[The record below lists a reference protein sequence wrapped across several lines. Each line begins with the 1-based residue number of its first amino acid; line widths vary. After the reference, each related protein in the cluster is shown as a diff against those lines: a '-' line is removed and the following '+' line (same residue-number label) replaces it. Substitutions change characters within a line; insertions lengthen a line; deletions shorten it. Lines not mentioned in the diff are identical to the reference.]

1 MDLTCTVA
9 VTWIS
14 PVTVTWISPITVTW
28 ILPVAEWTPERGDT
42 PPDRVP
48 RMSGSPPHSRSSG
61 QSPGHTP
68 SPSPWRLSLQECPKN
83 KQINQ
88 TPEKLSIQG
97 CCYKDI
103 YCKIFHLF
111 ENHQEHRNV
120 FNKGNK
126 VFKKKNPTHQT
137 YKKQVCRLHNP
148 CNIYNHVHV
157 ACKWVSLLKKK

>member
-1 MDLTCTVA
+1 MDLICTVA
-9 VTWIS
+9 VTWIA
-14 PVTVTWISPITVTW
+14 PVTVTW

-48 RMSGSPPHSRSSG
+48 RMSGSPPHSQSSG

-97 CCYKDI
+97 CLLRKTFTVKLLI
-103 YCKIFHLF
+103 SLKTI
-111 ENHQEHRNV
+111 
-120 FNKGNK
+120 NKK
-126 VFKKKNPTHQT
+126 MFLIKFSTKKTQHTKNT
-137 YKKQVCRLHNP
+137 KKQVCRLYNP

-157 ACKWVSLLKKK
+157 HEAWKWVSLLK